1 MNLSKTQDV
10 KKTYKPDKALIF
22 LQQTVV
28 FFLGIA
34 LIWLYIVNQAEL

>member
-1 MNLSKTQDV
+1 MNLSKTQYA

-28 FFLGIA
+28 FYLA
-34 LIWLYIVNQAEL
+34 LIWLYTVNQAEL